1 MKPVRWTRH
10 ALANLTDRGIN
21 REEAERALIE
31 PEFVAS
37 AGPNRRVAMRRYTDE
52 DLRQQMLLLI
62 VVEDTPAE
70 EVVITAYKTS
80 NIRRYLK
87 GVTS

>member
-1 MKPVRWTRH
+1 
-10 ALANLTDRGIN
+10 
-21 REEAERALIE
+21 
-31 PEFVAS
+31 
-37 AGPNRRVAMRRYTDE
+37 MRRYTDE

-70 EVVITAYKTS
+70 EGVITASKTS